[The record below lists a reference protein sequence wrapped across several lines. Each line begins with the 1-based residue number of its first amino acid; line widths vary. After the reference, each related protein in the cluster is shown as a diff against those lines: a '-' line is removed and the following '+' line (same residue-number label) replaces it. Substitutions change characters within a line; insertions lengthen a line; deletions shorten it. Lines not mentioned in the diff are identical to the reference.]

1 MESLPNTN
9 YTLVK
14 LPIVRACKSHLLMH
28 QNIDQWPILSDTQ
41 AFRFPGV
48 KQPAVLFPV
57 TAAEGHREYPEDAE
71 GRGSVSNSS
80 DPPL

>member
-1 MESLPNTN
+1 MKIK
-9 YTLVK
+9 TLLWALGTVPDGYVSPD
-14 LPIVRACKSHLLMH
+14 LGGR
-28 QNIDQWPILSDTQ
+28 IDQWPILSDTQ
-41 AFRFPGV
+41 TFRFPGV